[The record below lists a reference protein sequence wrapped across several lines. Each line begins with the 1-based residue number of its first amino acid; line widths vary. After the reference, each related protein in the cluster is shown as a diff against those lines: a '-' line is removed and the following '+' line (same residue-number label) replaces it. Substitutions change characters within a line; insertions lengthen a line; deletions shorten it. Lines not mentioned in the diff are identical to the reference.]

1 MLGFCRKLLNAIR
14 PRRRTPQDNVLQRKY
29 NAYRSL
35 LLHNTGS
42 LTVLSDLE
50 LLLRENRPF
59 TLDMVAA
66 HVQSLI
72 GSVGDIVISL
82 NALCGGKYQ
91 ELQEITGRIGEDILE
106 GLARRKEFEKT
117 ELVLPLEK
125 LGRDRL
131 DDVGGKAANYGE
143 ICNRAGLPVP
153 PGFAVTTYAC
163 REFLKHCH
171 VRETLASR
179 IEAIDINDTPALEGL
194 SAAIRDQIQRAD
206 PPEELKTAIRAAAA
220 NLEDGLGPDARLAVR
235 SSATCEDSESSFAGQ
250 YSSVLN
256 VSKDL
261 VLDAYKEVV
270 ASTFT
275 PRAIFYRRTKGY
287 REDDIVM
294 SVLCLAMVDAAASG
308 VMYTADPTGRV
319 ASDII
324 ISAAWGLGVSVVDG
338 SAPVDIY
345 RVDKSTAEVA
355 KEIVKKNSRVV
366 MAASGGLRTEA
377 VPGELGPAPCLND
390 ADIARLADFGKILE
404 GHYGHPL
411 DIEWAKDKRGRL
423 LILQARPLNPLATV
437 ADQAQATAE
446 TAVEP
451 DSGMH
456 PVLLEGGHCASPGVA
471 SGLAMRLASDESLSG
486 VPEGVILIA
495 PQTSPAYV
503 AVMGRLR
510 GIVTDLGSVT
520 GHMAAVAREFEL
532 PTLVATENAT
542 SAIPDG
548 TEITIDTVR
557 RRIYRGRV
565 ESLLQLKKKTNPMAG
580 SPVYNLA
587 REAMSNIAPLTL
599 TNPHADNFTPQ
610 GCRTLH
616 DVIRLAHEI
625 SMREMFRIGEDVE
638 DEEERGAVRLRVRL
652 PMIIYCVDL
661 GGGLTLESGKNM
673 AMAEHVASRPF
684 ASLIRGMTHK
694 DVVWTGAVGMSMT
707 GLASLMAQSVLN
719 DPTVEGRFGGPNY
732 AVISKDYLNFNAR
745 LGYHFAVVDSYLG
758 ESPDENYIAFS
769 FKGGAADLERRG
781 RRAKLIARIL
791 ERFGM
796 RVELRGD
803 MIRGELKEGK
813 PEIISDKLDHLGRLL
828 GSVRLLDMA
837 ITDDSQIAWYA
848 EEFFKGNYTFSK
860 A

>member
-1 MLGFCRKLLNAIR
+1 M
-14 PRRRTPQDNVLQRKY
+14 RRHAPQENVLQRKY

-35 LLHNTGS
+35 LAHNTGS
-42 LTVLSDLE
+42 LTALSE
-50 LLLRENRPF
+50 MEMLLRENRPF
-59 TLDMVAA
+59 TLEMVVA
-66 HVQSLI
+66 HVHTLTR
-72 GSVGDIVISL
+72 SVGDIVTSL
-82 NALCGGKYQ
+82 NSLCGGKYQ
-91 ELQEITGRIGEDILE
+91 ELHEITGRIGADILRE
-106 GLARRKEFEKT
+106 LSRRKEFERT
-117 ELVLPLEK
+117 ELVLPLEQ
-125 LGRDRL
+125 LSRDRL

-143 ICNRAGLPVP
+143 ICNRACLPVS
-153 PGFAVTTYAC
+153 PGFAVTAYAC
-163 REFLKHCH
+163 REFLKHCDLL
-171 VRETLASR
+171 ETLASR
-179 IEAIDINDTPALEGL
+179 IGAIDIDDTLALEEL
-194 SAAIRDQIQRAD
+194 SAEIRGLIQGAD
-206 PPEELKTAIRAAAA
+206 PPEELKAAISAVAAG
-220 NLEDGLGPDARLAVR
+220 LESRLGPDPRLSVR

-256 VSKDL
+256 VSTENI
-261 VLDAYKEVV
+261 LDAYKEVV

-287 REDDIVM
+287 SEDDIVM

-308 VMYTADPTGRV
+308 VMYTGDPTGR
-319 ASDII
+319 AANEII

-338 SAPVDIY
+338 SASVDMY
-345 RVDKSTAEVA
+345 RLDKSSGNVG
-355 KEIVKKNSRVV
+355 KEIAKKVTRVV
-366 MAASGGLRTEA
+366 MAAAGGLVTEA
-377 VPGELGPAPCLND
+377 VPEELRLAPCLSD
-390 ADIARLADFGKILE
+390 AEIAELADYGKRLE
-404 GHYGHPL
+404 GHYGQTL
-411 DIEWAKDKRGRL
+411 DIEWAKDKGGRL
-423 LILQARPLNPLATV
+423 LILQARPLNPMV
-437 ADQAQATAE
+437 ASEEAGERLEPVA
-446 TAVEP
+446 EP
-451 DSGMH
+451 DAGLH

-471 SGLAMRLASDESLSG
+471 SGLALRIFSDEGLSC
-486 VPEGVILIA
+486 VPEGVVLIA

-503 AVMGRLR
+503 AIMGRLR

-548 TEITIDTVR
+548 AEITIDTVR

-565 ESLLQLKKKTNPMAG
+565 ESLLQLKKKSNPMAG
-580 SPVYNLA
+580 SPVYKLA
-587 REAMSNIAPLTL
+587 REAMAKIAPLTL
-599 TNPHADNFTPQ
+599 TNPHGDNFTPQ

-625 SMREMFRIGEDVE
+625 SMHEMFRIGEYVE

-652 PMIIYCVDL
+652 PMIIYCVDM
-661 GGGLTLESGKNM
+661 GGGLSLEPGKNL
-673 AMAEHVASRPF
+673 ALTEHVASRPF

-694 DVVWTGAVGMSMT
+694 DVVWTGAVGMNMG
-707 GLASLMAQSVLN
+707 GLAALMAQSVLN

-758 ESPDENYIAFS
+758 ESLDENYIAFS
-769 FKGGAADLERRG
+769 FKGGAADMERRG

-791 ERFGM
+791 ERLGL

-813 PEIISDKLDHLGRLL
+813 PEIICDKLDHLGRLL

-837 ITDDSQIAWYA
+837 IADDSQIDWYV
-848 EEFFKGNYTFSK
+848 EEFFKGNYTFNKS
-860 A
+860 